1 MDYHPS
7 HKASSVS
14 STGSSS
20 SSLWESVPSLYT
32 GKADSVSSAF
42 DDLLL
47 PEPDEGFD
55 FQSSTSLL
63 LTQDALEKQQKEL
76 AIQEEENHEMIDN
89 NSVTLAK
96 KRHRDLL
103 SDDQK
108 RANHIASEQKRRNMI
123 RSGFRELTELIP
135 TLKNINNSKSTILFK
150 SVDYIK
156 QLEKRNKI
164 LKERLLLLQQKLKQ
178 KQLKK
183 ALKQQQLQQQQQ
195 QQQHPMTYN
204 SISIP
209 SDTVNTMPALVMPAS
224 VDDWLLNQFNQP
236 YLNIPNNDDNVLTIQ
251 SGRESLLS
259 SGKLNHLK

>member
-47 PEPDEGFD
+47 PEPDE
-55 FQSSTSLL
+55 
-63 LTQDALEKQQKEL
+63 DALEKQQKEL

-195 QQQHPMTYN
+195 HPMTYN

-251 SGRESLLS
+251 NGRESLLS

>member
-47 PEPDEGFD
+47 PEPDE
-55 FQSSTSLL
+55 
-63 LTQDALEKQQKEL
+63 DALEKQQKEL

>member
-1 MDYHPS
+1 
-7 HKASSVS
+7 
-14 STGSSS
+14 
-20 SSLWESVPSLYT
+20 
-32 GKADSVSSAF
+32 
-42 DDLLL
+42 
-47 PEPDEGFD
+47 
-55 FQSSTSLL
+55 
-63 LTQDALEKQQKEL
+63 
-76 AIQEEENHEMIDN
+76 MIDN

-195 QQQHPMTYN
+195 QQHPMTYN